1 MCNRF
6 WSEVED
12 VDAARVTTSKLE
24 GIMQGQGDGT
34 GKTWG
39 RILTIGLH

>member
-12 VDAARVTTSKLE
+12 VDAARVTTSRLE